1 MTDPLRGVPLD
12 TETPPSSARDAT
24 ARDATARDATAPAR
38 DDAGPARDEEGAWP
52 PVPVERIDVHKL
64 VKSYGATVALRGVD
78 ATFRARRLT
87 LVEGAN
93 GSGKSTLLGI
103 LGTLV
108 RPTSGTVTYAP
119 IGVDRALVRRHIG
132 WLSHE
137 TLAYPDLS
145 GRQNIELFARLCG
158 LEIAPRWQ
166 HVADRFE
173 LGAFVDRPLRTCSRG
188 QKQRISLARA
198 LVHEPCVVLL
208 DEPTTGLDKAGVA
221 RLLSIV
227 DREVSRGAMVIVVSH
242 EPELFRARS
251 GARVLLD
258 RGRVKEQSE

>member
-1 MTDPLRGVPLD
+1 MTESAASAFALQTPTTKVPPA
-12 TETPPSSARDAT
+12 PPSPIT
-24 ARDATARDATAPAR
+24 H
-38 DDAGPARDEEGAWP
+38 
-52 PVPVERIDVHKL
+52 IHVHKL
-64 VKSYGATVALRGVD
+64 VKSFGATVALRGVS
-78 ATFRARRLT
+78 ATFHAARLT

-108 RPTSGTVTYAP
+108 RPTSGSVDYAP
-119 IGVDRALVRRHIG
+119 IGEDRAAVRRHIG

-145 GRQNIELFARLCG
+145 GRENIELFGRLCG
-158 LEIAPRWQ
+158 LDVASEWQ
-166 HVADRFE
+166 RVADRFE

-198 LVHEPCVVLL
+198 LVHEPAVVLL

-221 RLLSIV
+221 RLLTIV
-227 DREVSRGAMVIVVSH
+227 DREVTRGALVIVVSH
-242 EPELFRARS
+242 EPELFRERS
-251 GARVLLD
+251 SGRVVLE
-258 RGRVKEQSE
+258 RGRVVT

>member
-1 MTDPLRGVPLD
+1 MPIER
-12 TETPPSSARDAT
+12 
-24 ARDATARDATAPAR
+24 
-38 DDAGPARDEEGAWP
+38 
-52 PVPVERIDVHKL
+52 VEVSKL
-64 VKSYGATVALRGVD
+64 VKSFGATVALRGVD
-78 ATFRARRLT
+78 VTFRARRLT

-119 IGVDRALVRRHIG
+119 IGTDRAAVRRHIG

-145 GRQNIELFARLCG
+145 GRQNIELFAKLCG
-158 LEIAPRWQ
+158 LDIAPVWGA
-166 HVADRFE
+166 VADRFE
-173 LGAFVDRPLRTCSRG
+173 LGPFVDRPVRTCSRG
-188 QKQRISLARA
+188 QKQRIALARA

-208 DEPTTGLDKAGVA
+208 DEPTTGLDKSGVA

-227 DREVSRGAMVIVVSH
+227 DREVSRGAMMIVVSH
-242 EPELFRARS
+242 EPELFRERS

-258 RGRVKEQSE
+258 RGRVKEATP